1 MLGQKGV
8 NKFTQEI
15 KKQLLFPLKTE
26 LSACIG
32 MLETTEIH
40 FNRKP
45 MYKIE
50 CHFIVHDSSDS

>member
-8 NKFTQEI
+8 NKSTQEI
-15 KKQLLFPLKTE
+15 KTPFTLKTE

-32 MLETTEIH
+32 MFETTEIH

-50 CHFIVHDSSDS
+50 CQLYSP